1 MNLSHYTIENM
12 AESFAEKWIAPI
24 NEIIYN
30 MENMTTE
37 GEAKNAINQIKSIIS
52 A

>member
-1 MNLSHYTIENM
+1 MT
-12 AESFAEKWIAPI
+12 ESFAEKWIAPI

-30 MENMTTE
+30 MENMATE
-37 GEAKNAINQIKSIIS
+37 GKQKTAINQIKSIIS